1 MSNNAQEILDTII
14 TKLKTLASTE
24 TVVGAPVSLGTVSVL
39 PVVKLTVGFAAGG
52 GEGSADSGKGG
63 KGVGG
68 AGGGGAVVTPIGFI
82 VWDGEKVQFIGLGKG
97 TIETLVESVPELLA
111 KLGLTKKDKKTA
123 GAGNPAA
130 AGDDSAL

>member
-24 TVVGAPVSLGTVSVL
+24 TVVGAPVSLGAVSVL

-97 TIETLVESVPELLA
+97 AIETLVESVPELLA

-130 AGDDSAL
+130 AGDDSAS

>member
-24 TVVGAPVSLGTVSVL
+24 TVVGAPVSLGAVSVL